1 MAYVGQKD
9 YNLEVL
15 RGNVP
20 GHAMVNIR
28 GHDNTVPNGGPFGL
42 SQGFG
47 AGGYVFDQ
55 SAISATPA
63 VVGVASTDNTNDNVA
78 GTGALTVRISGLDAS
93 GNAQSNDVTMTGTTA
108 ANTASTFSAVFQV
121 MVLTTG
127 SSNFNTG
134 AIYVGT
140 GTFTAGIPAVRM
152 LSMTISF
159 NISLSAYYVVPTGKT
174 LYARQ
179 FISTVGSSNKDVQI
193 FIVTSSDGIQMYK
206 QIEFGLEG
214 GELTTDIIGLP
225 GFVAGT
231 HISLLAS
238 GGAAGTDVTAIVAGE
253 LIDN

>member
-15 RGNVP
+15 SGNVP

-47 AGGYVFDQ
+47 AGGYVFDH
-55 SAISATPA
+55 
-63 VVGVASTDNTNDNVA
+63 TNDNVA

-134 AIYVGT
+134 VIYVGT